1 MFPLRLLPSQ
11 PSTFGESDTASGF
24 GGNWVKSN
32 AVGVLGSWAAVLV
45 AGSLLAGCAGGSGG
59 STKGANEGASRKTGA
74 PSHSPSPA
82 TGAPPSDGASAAS
95 GFTPDA
101 ARVPRTSKD
110 ARRLVD
116 SVVLAPSDWGR
127 GFVAQSPARSTPN
140 TWAVLDG
147 SCRWQREELPHG
159 VLAGVSRYSRLPG
172 AGAKGTVK
180 VTATATTHTSVLG
193 ADEQLSTTLEEVLRC
208 PEQQPRTDERITG
221 LMSLGTP
228 FGAREQ
234 QYADDSVL
242 EAGEYVE
249 KGGGTVPYRWM
260 VARLGTVVVAVSV
273 TGAKGRPQPELDQLG
288 ATALAQM
295 LTRIQQQL
303 KGN

>member
-1 MFPLRLLPSQ
+1 MAL
-11 PSTFGESDTASGF
+11 
-24 GGNWVKSN
+24 
-32 AVGVLGSWAAVLV
+32 LV

-59 STKGANEGASRKTGA
+59 STKGAGTADGRASRQTGS
-74 PSHSPSPA
+74 PSHSASPG
-82 TGAPPSDGASAAS
+82 TGATPSDGSNAAS

-101 ARVPRTSKD
+101 ALVPRTSKD

-127 GFVAQSPARSTPN
+127 GFVAQNPAKSTPG

-147 SCRWQREELPHG
+147 SCRWQRERLPHG
-159 VLAGVSRYSRLPG
+159 VLASVSRYSRLPG
-172 AGAKGTVK
+172 AGGKGTVK
-180 VTATATTHTSVLG
+180 VTATATVHASVLG

-221 LMSLGTP
+221 LMSLGTA

-234 QYADDSVL
+234 QYADDYVL
-242 EAGEYVE
+242 EDGAYVE
-249 KGGGTVPYRWM
+249 KGGGIQPYRWT

-273 TGAKGRPQPELDQLG
+273 TGAKGYTQPELDQLG
-288 ATALAQM
+288 AGALAQM

-303 KGN
+303 KGK

>member
-1 MFPLRLLPSQ
+1 M
-11 PSTFGESDTASGF
+11 
-24 GGNWVKSN
+24 KSN
-32 AVGVLGSWAAVLV
+32 AGSVLGSWVTVLV
-45 AGSLLAGCAGGSGG
+45 AGSLLGGCAGDSGG
-59 STKGANEGASRKTGA
+59 SAKGANERASRKTGW
-74 PSHSPSPA
+74 PSHSASPA
-82 TGAPPSDGASAAS
+82 TGATPSDGASAAS

-101 ARVPRTSKD
+101 ALVPRTSKD

-127 GFVAQSPARSTPN
+127 GFVAQNPAKSTPN

-147 SCRWQREELPHG
+147 SCRWQREKLPHG

-172 AGAKGTVK
+172 AGGKGTVK
-180 VTATATTHTSVLG
+180 VSATATAHTSVLG
-193 ADEQLSTTLEEVLRC
+193 ADDQLSTTLEEVLRC

-228 FGAREQ
+228 FGNREQ
-234 QYADDSVL
+234 QYADDYVI
-242 EAGEYVE
+242 EEGKYVE
-249 KGGGTVPYRWM
+249 KGGGTQPYRWT

-273 TGAKGRPQPELDQLG
+273 TGAKGRSQPELNQLG
-288 ATALAQM
+288 ANALAQM

-303 KGN
+303 KGK